1 MNQYLS
7 DQTFPSKWCE
17 NVKKKNDNKTLQ
29 LRGLHNMINP
39 TYEYPFK
46 HLVTAVFNPE
56 SHIACIRQV

>member
-1 MNQYLS
+1 MMR
-7 DQTFPSKWCE
+7 KCE
-17 NVKKKNDNKTLQ
+17 KRNDNKTLQ

>member
-1 MNQYLS
+1 
-7 DQTFPSKWCE
+7 
-17 NVKKKNDNKTLQ
+17 
-29 LRGLHNMINP
+29 MINP